1 MIFAFTLLYF
11 QKTRVSVQD
20 LDIEENAINTYTQ
33 NILFFQL
40 AQPQLFEKIDALT
53 LAIEKGYYKEKY
65 SLEYKQDG
73 FFDVLEIESGN
84 WLYVANSNKLADISA
99 KSVNFTKT
107 DNIFETFYNV
117 KISTEF
123 AKELEAQ
130 GIETNSYSG
139 AASLINYSNE
149 HADKKTTTMKKLY
162 KFIFL
167 GAGLG
172 LHITKI
178 HEKLHSNVYLI
189 IEDDLELFRLSL
201 FVTNYK
207 DLTNNGAEIVFSVF
221 DDKAEFE
228 TKVNIFLEKQFVY
241 NHYIKFFNLPSHSE
255 KKLKNIQSII
265 VGQTY
270 LTFNYSAL
278 TVSLLR
284 PLVHLKNGYKL
295 LDIESPYI
303 DSVFQKKPVLLVG
316 AGPSFGKNIEWLK
329 KNHKNFIVVTVS
341 ALLAKFEELGIRPDI
356 VTHVHGFSD
365 ALPHVRKVK
374 NMSFFDKTISLFG
387 GFSEPAFVEYFKKEN
402 VYIFEGS
409 SRYKNNYGGLT
420 SSNIGALSF
429 ALMLRLYAKELYLL
443 GLDLAPDQ
451 DSGESHSQTHQ
462 YVRSVELKED
472 ETIGGEMEFR
482 NTIIKVKGN
491 LRDEV
496 FTTLLM
502 NNWRK
507 ECEALSKTFKKAYN
521 EKIFNFSDGAFIHG
535 TTPLKLEDFSIS
547 KKIDKKS
554 SYDDLRNLFDS
565 RSQNFLTN
573 DEIEGINARIS
584 YCDHLIDTISTHV
597 KKNHN
602 NIDLYHYNLLGL
614 FQELLS
620 EDDDPHTS
628 DLNYIITLYM
638 QFVSGYIFDLINTK
652 EVKNHKRIIKHLDKV
667 IMPQIIRVV
676 KYFKDILD
684 DFLKFAEKE
693 ENN

>member
-1 MIFAFTLLYF
+1 MSQTE
-11 QKTRVSVQD
+11 
-20 LDIEENAINTYTQ
+20 IESQAINTYKE
-33 NILFFQL
+33 NLLFFQSCE
-40 AQPQLFEKIDALT
+40 PELFNKIESLN
-53 LAIEKGYYKEKY
+53 LAIEKNYYQEKY
-65 SLEYKQDG
+65 SLEYKDG
-73 FFDVLEIESGN
+73 YFDVLEIKTGN
-84 WLYVANSNKLADISA
+84 WLYIANSKKLAEMSA
-99 KSVNFTKT
+99 QSINFTKT
-107 DNIFETFYNV
+107 DNLFETFYNV
-117 KISTEF
+117 NISKEF
-123 AKELEAQ
+123 AKELQEM

-139 AASLINYSNE
+139 AAGLINYSNE
-149 HADKKTTTMKKLY
+149 NANKAATTMKKLY

-167 GAGLG
+167 GVGLG

-189 IEDDLELFRLSL
+189 IENDLELFRLSL

-207 DLTNNGAEIVFSVF
+207 ELTNNGAEIVFSIF
-221 DDKAEFE
+221 DDKIEFE
-228 TKVNIFLEKQFVY
+228 KKVNIFLEKQFIY

-255 KKLKNIQSII
+255 KKLKTIQSII

-284 PLVHLKNGYKL
+284 PLVHIKNKYKI
-295 LDIESPYI
+295 LDIESPFTNSI
-303 DSVFQKKPVLLVG
+303 FQKKPVLLVG

-329 KNHKNFIVVTVS
+329 KNHKKFIVVTVS
-341 ALLAKFEELGIRPDI
+341 ALLSKFEELNIKPDI

-365 ALPHVRKVK
+365 ALPHVRKIK
-374 NMSFFDKTISLFG
+374 DMSFFDKTISLFG

-409 SRYKNNYGGLT
+409 SRYKYNYGGLT

-451 DSGESHSQTHQ
+451 DSGESHSQAHQ

-482 NTIIKVKGN
+482 NTVIKVKGN

-502 NNWRK
+502 NNWGK
-507 ECEALSKTFKKAYN
+507 ECDALSKTFKKEYN
-521 EKIFNFSDGAFIHG
+521 EKIFNLSDGAFITG
-535 TTPLKLEDFSIS
+535 TLPLKLEDFSIS
-547 KKIDKKS
+547 NEIDKES
-554 SYDDLRNLFDS
+554 TYDNLRDLFDS
-565 RSQNFLTN
+565 RSQNFLTK
-573 DEIEGINARIS
+573 DEIEGIKARVS
-584 YCDHLIDTISTHV
+584 YCKHLIDTINAHT

-602 NIDLYHYNLLGL
+602 HIDLYHYNVLGL

-652 EVKNHKRIIKHLDKV
+652 EIKNHKRLIKHLDKV
-667 IMPQIIRVV
+667 VMPQVIRVV
-676 KYFKDILD
+676 KYFKDTLE
-684 DFLKFAEKE
+684 DFLNFVEKE
-693 ENN
+693 END